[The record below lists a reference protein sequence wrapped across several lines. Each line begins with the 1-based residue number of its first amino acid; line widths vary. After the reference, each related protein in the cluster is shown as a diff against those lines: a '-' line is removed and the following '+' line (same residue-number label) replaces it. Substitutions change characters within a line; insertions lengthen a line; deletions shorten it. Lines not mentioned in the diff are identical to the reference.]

1 MASQPALA
9 SKGTYRRAP
18 EEKRE
23 LLLSAARSLFSAQGF
38 KETSTA
44 QIAERAGV
52 SEGVLFHHF
61 GSKRN
66 LFDCVA
72 DAFVAEGVRT
82 SVDGDLSEMTPES
95 VVRASFDFCD
105 TDPGLYQEIAQIGEI
120 NDFDR
125 RTVRLNVVVRAITQQ
140 LQEAMA
146 QGRARQG
153 DAQVMGELQFALVDG
168 AYKAWRRSGQPEAR
182 ETYIQEAAYAM
193 RMMSAP
199 VAEAGKDGASNA

>member
-1 MASQPALA
+1 MLA

-23 LLLSAARSLFSAQGF
+23 LLLGAARRLFSSQGF
-38 KETSTA
+38 KATSTA
-44 QIAERAGV
+44 QIAEEAGV

-72 DAFVAEGVRT
+72 DAFVAEGVRS
-82 SVDGDLSEMTPES
+82 SVDGDLAEMTPES

-120 NDFDR
+120 NNSDR
-125 RTVRLNVVVRAITQQ
+125 RTVRLNIVVRAIARQ
-140 LQEAMA
+140 LKHGIAE
-146 QGRARQG
+146 GRARPG
-153 DAQVMGELQFALVDG
+153 DPQIMAELQFALVDG
-168 AYKAWRRSGQPEAR
+168 AYNAWRRSGNPDNR

-199 VAEAGKDGASNA
+199 IAQVSMS